1 MIQFR
6 SVFFE
11 DVYGYIDKERQESG
25 LFRIKQQ
32 KLVLISGIKKYLM
45 HGFFL
50 FFLKNLAL
58 NSELRFLIF

>member
-25 LFRIKQQ
+25 LFRAKQQ
-32 KLVLISGIKKYLM
+32 KLVLISVTKK
-45 HGFFL
+45 HRTQGFLL
-50 FFLKNLAL
+50 FAFKKTAHNSLLRNL
-58 NSELRFLIF
+58 II